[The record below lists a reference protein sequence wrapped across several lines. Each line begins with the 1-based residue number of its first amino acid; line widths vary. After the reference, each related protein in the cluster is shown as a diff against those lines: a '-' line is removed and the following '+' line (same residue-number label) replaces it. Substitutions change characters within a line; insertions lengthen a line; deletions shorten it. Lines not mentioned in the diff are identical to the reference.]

1 MNMQKLKGY
10 IEQVRGVS
18 YKPIDVR
25 DAQSGVAVL
34 RANNIQDKV
43 DMSDL
48 VFVDASKIADIQ
60 YLKKGDVLICAS
72 SGSKN
77 LVGKAVVIP
86 HDLDAAFG
94 AFCKVVRIKAV
105 SNVNPEFIRLFF
117 LSKNYRDAISECSVG
132 ANINNIKT
140 DHLDNLRINILDYNI
155 QCFAVEYLHKL
166 QRAIDLKR
174 KQLNDLDE
182 LVKSKFQEMFGD
194 VMLPESKWEQTTF
207 GKAFDICSG
216 GTPSTSKK
224 EYWDNGT
231 IAWIGSNMCQDWI
244 IYKNDGKFIT
254 QEGLEHS
261 SAKLLESGTVLVA
274 LVGATIGKTA
284 LLRFRTTTNQNV
296 AAIKVND
303 NSDYYPEFVFY
314 LLQGLYGKFMN
325 YSNGKFAMATL
336 SFVRDLPLI
345 KPPRNLQG
353 EFVDYVGKVN
363 SLKGICER
371 EIAELNE
378 LMDSKMDEYFGKK
391 DEP

>member
-1 MNMQKLKGY
+1 MKKVRLRDICSIEKGKQIDTSCLSDEHPYKY
-10 IEQVRGVS
+10 INGGV
-18 YKPIDVR
+18 KE
-25 DAQSGVAVL
+25 SGYYSEYNSNEECVL
-34 RANNIQDKV
+34 VSEGGASCGYVNYVNEPFWCGCHCYRLFDIKV
-43 DMSDL
+43 
-48 VFVDASKIADIQ
+48 VPQ
-60 YLKKGDVLICAS
+60 YLYYALKSNQSRLMDLRTGVCMPNIKKKEFQDFVIS
-72 SGSKN
+72 IDYDKKHQN
-77 LVGKAVVIP
+77 AVV
-86 HDLDAAFG
+86 
-94 AFCKVVRIKAV
+94 
-105 SNVNPEFIRLFF
+105 
-117 LSKNYRDAISECSVG
+117 SVL
-132 ANINNIKT
+132 NT
-140 DHLDNLRINILDYNI
+140 I
-155 QCFAVEYLHKL
+155 Q
-166 QRAIDLKR
+166 RSIDLKR

-194 VMLPESKWEQTTF
+194 AMLPESKWEQTTF

-231 IAWIGSNMCQDWI
+231 ISWIGSNMCQDWI

-378 LMDSKMDEYFGKK
+378 LMDSKMDEYFGEK